1 MSEVVARIDD
11 FGRPAWLAL
20 MVLGF
25 IVFWPVGLA
34 ILAYI
39 LWSGRMGCSARY
51 GGEMQAWRD
60 RATERWERKR
70 ERWERHMQR
79 WGGHHRSGLRPTGNR
94 AFDEYRSEALRK
106 LEDEATEFRDFL
118 ERLRMAKD
126 RQEFDEFMKERN
138 NRPAGPGSGSG
149 SGEGSTGPTPQS

>member
-11 FGRPAWLAL
+11 FGRPAWLVL

-25 IVFWPVGLA
+25 IVFWPIGLA

-39 LWSGRMGCSARY
+39 IWSGRMGCSARY
-51 GGEMQAWRD
+51 GDVQEWRD
-60 RATERWERKR
+60 RAQARWERKR

-106 LEDEATEFRDFL
+106 LEDEATEFREFL
-118 ERLRMAKD
+118 DRLRMARD
-126 RQEFDEFMKERN
+126 RQEFDEFMRDRR
-138 NRPAGPGSGSG
+138 NRPSPSADDPQ
-149 SGEGSTGPTPQS
+149 GPTPPPQS